1 MQKAL
6 FYQNQGSLGDCPFQ
20 ESGSMGY
27 LGQQQL
33 FPATSEFQ
41 SSSCC
46 LVSEI
51 STCSISHKADQVEP
65 SPARIHGCQ
74 VPDVLD
80 FPAEASAMSSSTS
93 TQRGPSR
100 AGSGALTK
108 PPAING
114 ASKLSK
120 TSNSPKQIFPWMKE
134 SRQSFKQRNC
144 LPPLSG
150 DSCMGTSSPNLS
162 YKRARTAYT
171 NAQLVELE
179 KEFHFN
185 RYLCRPRRVEMAHLL
200 NLSERQI
207 KIWFQ
212 NRRMKYKKDNKGKAA
227 SPSRSPPSISSYSE
241 QAPLPSEAAY
251 EVPMAI
257 PYGQAQG
264 SAYGLAAYSS
274 PLFESPTLQRRS
286 YGAASEGEQ
295 VPLHGE
301 GTYQAPGLLES
312 PGVIAGS
319 YPVEN
324 GPGAG
329 SVFGFPPPPSA
340 SLDYSLA
347 AQIPSK
353 HHPGPCEPHPTYTDL
368 SAHPVPRATTAQ
380 EPPVLTHL

>member
-1 MQKAL
+1 MQMRVSSARFHLGFCSDAGLRSGIAADISLKRPLNHHNLQWKYWIPAPTVSPPHTHPPPPTTTPPFPPPTLPHHLPCERGRGLPSLPCGDPLFSSLPPPLLFFFFFGGGGESCGIDCVNFCCLAAPSSSVKAL
-6 FYQNQGSLGDCPFQ
+6 
-20 ESGSMGY
+20 
-27 LGQQQL
+27 
-33 FPATSEFQ
+33 
-41 SSSCC
+41 
-46 LVSEI
+46 
-51 STCSISHKADQVEP
+51 K
-65 SPARIHGCQ
+65 
-74 VPDVLD
+74 
-80 FPAEASAMSSSTS
+80 
-93 TQRGPSR
+93 
-100 AGSGALTK
+100 
-108 PPAING
+108 
-114 ASKLSK
+114 
-120 TSNSPKQIFPWMKE
+120 
-134 SRQSFKQRNC
+134 
-144 LPPLSG
+144 G